1 MQRDPSRGQ
10 MHLGA
15 FFHPTGHH
23 VASWLHPDA
32 QIDAGTNFRHYVEL
46 AQMSERA
53 KFDLMFL
60 ADALA
65 VRDGNLEPLSR
76 WPQYMAYFEPIT
88 LLSGIAGLTERIGL
102 VSTATTSYNEPYN
115 VARKFAS
122 LDHISGGRAGW
133 NVVTSANISEA
144 FNFGREAH
152 FEHGERYDRALEFT
166 EVVFGLWDSWDDD
179 AFLRDRTTGRYFDPT
194 KLHTLNHKGEH
205 FSVRGPLNVARPPQG
220 RPVIFQAGSSDVGRE
235 LAARTAEAVF
245 TPQHS
250 LEGAQAFYRD
260 LKGRM
265 AKYGRSPDHL
275 VIMPGL
281 NPIVGRTRQEAE
293 EKHRYLQSL
302 IHPDVGLE
310 LLSNALADFDLR
322 PYDLDGPLPEAA
334 FSVTPKGSTTSFRNV
349 LSWAMEENLT
359 IRQLYQRFAGA
370 RGQRTV
376 IGTAADIVDQMQ
388 EWFVNRG
395 VDGFLIQP
403 SHLPGGLQDFID
415 LVIPELRERGL
426 FRTEYNGTTLRDHL
440 GLPRPRSRYA
450 QLDGDAVLK

>member
-10 MHLGA
+10 MKLGA

-32 QIDAGTNFRHYVEL
+32 QIDAGTNFHHYVEL
-46 AQMSERA
+46 AQMSEAA

-65 VRDGNLEPLSR
+65 IRDGNLEALSR

-88 LLSGIAGLTERIGL
+88 LLSGIAGLTKNIGL

-133 NVVTSANISEA
+133 NVVTSANLSEA
-144 FNFGREAH
+144 YNFGREAH
-152 FEHGERYDRALEFT
+152 YEHGERYDRALEFT

-179 AFLRDRTTGRYFDPT
+179 AFLRDRTTGRYFDPS

-220 RPVIFQAGSSDVGRE
+220 HPVIFQAGSSDVGRE

-265 AKYGRSPDHL
+265 AKYGRSPEHL
-275 VIMPGL
+275 KIMPGL
-281 NPIVGRTRQEAE
+281 NPIVGRTEQEAKD
-293 EKHRYLQSL
+293 KHQYLQSL
-302 IHPDVGLE
+302 IHPEVGLE
-310 LLSNALADFDLR
+310 LLSNALAGFDLR
-322 PYDLDGPLPEAA
+322 PYDLDGPLPDAV
-334 FSVTPKGSTTSFRNV
+334 FSVVPKGSTTSFRNV
-349 LSWAMEENLT
+349 LRWAREEHLT

-376 IGTAADIVDQMQ
+376 IGGAAQIVDQME

-403 SHLPGGLQDFID
+403 SHLPGGLRDFIS
-415 LVIPELRERGL
+415 LVIPELQERGL
-426 FRTEYNGTTLRDHL
+426 FRSEYEGPTLRDQL
-440 GLPRPRSRYA
+440 GLPRPRSRY
-450 QLDGDAVLK
+450 QQ

>member
-65 VRDGNLEPLSR
+65 VRDGNLDPLSR

-179 AFLRDRTTGRYFDPT
+179 AFLRDRTTGRYFDPA

-220 RPVIFQAGSSDVGRE
+220 RPVIFQAGSSEVGRE

-265 AKYGRSPDHL
+265 AKYGRSPEHL
-275 VIMPGL
+275 VVMPGL
-281 NPIVGRTRQEAE
+281 NPIVGSTRREAE
-293 EKHRYLQSL
+293 EKHQYLQSL

-334 FSVTPKGSTTSFRNV
+334 YSVTPKGSTTSFRNV
-349 LSWAMEENLT
+349 LSWAKDENLT

-376 IGTAADIVDQMQ
+376 IGAAADIVDQMQ
-388 EWFVNRG
+388 EWFDNRG

-415 LVIPELRERGL
+415 LVIPELQERGL
-426 FRTEYNGTTLRDHL
+426 FRTEYSGTTLRDHL
-440 GLPRPRSRYA
+440 GLPRPRSRHA
-450 QLDGDAVLK
+450 Q

>member
-1 MQRDPSRGQ
+1 MQRDPARGQ

-32 QIDAGTNFRHYVEL
+32 QIDAGTNFRHYVEI

-65 VRDGNLEPLSR
+65 VRDGNLDPLSR

-122 LDHISGGRAGW
+122 LDHISNGRAGW

-179 AFLRDRTTGRYFDPT
+179 AFLRDRTTGRYFDPA

-220 RPVIFQAGSSDVGRE
+220 RPVIFQAGSSEVGRE

-281 NPIVGRTRQEAE
+281 NPIVGRTRREAE

-334 FSVTPKGSTTSFRNV
+334 YSVTPKGSTTSFRNV
-349 LSWAMEENLT
+349 LSWAKEENLT

-415 LVIPELRERGL
+415 LVIPELWERGL

-450 QLDGDAVLK
+450 Q

>member
-1 MQRDPSRGQ
+1 MQRDPARGQ

-179 AFLRDRTTGRYFDPT
+179 AFLRDRTTGRYFDPA

-220 RPVIFQAGSSDVGRE
+220 RPVIFQAGSSEVGRE

-281 NPIVGRTRQEAE
+281 NPIVGRTRREAE

-334 FSVTPKGSTTSFRNV
+334 YSVTPKGSTTSFRNV
-349 LSWAMEENLT
+349 LSWAREENLT

-450 QLDGDAVLK
+450 Q